1 MEPRKPNLNTDEA
14 RVELTPTIQ
23 VEVRDCHGVRR
34 CLSLSRQG
42 AENLI
47 DALRDG
53 IVGFD
58 AQSGKH

>member
-1 MEPRKPNLNTDEA
+1 MEPRKPNLNTDED

-47 DALRDG
+47 EALNAG
-53 IVGFD
+53 LVAFD
-58 AQSGKH
+58 QQQGQ